1 MTADARPLERVPVST
16 LAARA
21 VQRAFARAAALR
33 CPRPF
38 APAGRGET
46 LHGLPG
52 CVPYDYLAW
61 GCEVRAH
68 LVCRHLA
75 AGGIA
80 AGKVW
85 LFDRPVTA
93 PRPLAARRLVWE
105 WHVAAFVLETG
116 RRGRDAVR
124 IIDPS
129 FHRRAVSL
137 RALLRRFHA
146 SPRRIRFSAAT
157 CFQMGPDG
165 RGSPDRVSPRFGAQS
180 DVLLAELRADARHAS
195 HARIRGSAARG
206 GRAGT

>member
-1 MTADARPLERVPVST
+1 MTDDALPLERVPVST
-16 LAARA
+16 LSAGA
-21 VQRAFARAAALR
+21 VQRAFAHVADLR
-33 CPRPF
+33 CRHPL
-38 APAGRGET
+38 APD
-46 LHGLPG
+46 

-68 LVCRHLA
+68 FVCRHLA
-75 AGGIA
+75 AAGIA

-85 LFDRPVTA
+85 LFDRPVA
-93 PRPLAARRLVWE
+93 VPRPRAARRLVWQ
-105 WHVAAFVLETG
+105 WHVAAFVLEAG
-116 RRGRDAVR
+116 RRGRDAIR

-146 SPRRIRFSAAT
+146 NPRHLRFSAAA

-165 RGSPDRVSPRFGAQS
+165 RGSPDRVSLRFGAQS
-180 DVLLAELRADARHAS
+180 DVLLAELRADARQSAS
-195 HARIRGSAARG
+195 QARIRGSAARG